1 MTDTAVRTAPTRA
14 RTSTLT
20 GTWILLRLGLR
31 RDRVRMTA
39 WLLTFAFLTVGVAA
53 SWDRL
58 YPTPESRLALQSTL
72 KLDPSLSA
80 ILGPLFD
87 PLSTGGLTAWRTMA
101 GALVVLSLV
110 VAFVVV
116 RHTRAEEA
124 EGRAELVRA
133 GVVGRAAPLA
143 AALGTA
149 AAYCIGV
156 LVLCTLALAGRG
168 LPIVGS
174 LAYGSAL
181 GLNAFVFAALAAV
194 TAQAARTSRAANGL
208 AGLVVGL
215 GFVLTAYGNS
225 QGGGALVWASPFGW
239 AQQLRAFADERWAL
253 LLLPLAT
260 SAVLCSLALALA
272 VRRDL
277 GASLL
282 PSRRGRTTAAS
293 WVRGPVGLAWR
304 LDRGWLVAWLVATAA
319 MGGFVGPL
327 LSGSLDVVSS
337 NPSLAQ
343 AITALGGT
351 GSLTDAFIVVMV
363 GLFALTA
370 AGYGVATVLRLRSE
384 ETSSRAEHVWTSSVT
399 RTAWL
404 SGHTSTALVGAT
416 LQLALGGLL
425 LGATYGAASGGS
437 AGELGWRSMLAALVT
452 APAVWLVVA
461 LPVALVG
468 VAPRWAAVLGWTLLG
483 WCVLVG
489 WFGVILGLPDW
500 LSRTAPTGQVP
511 LWPSEP
517 MRWLPEIVLTAVAV
531 GLLVAGAIGLRRR
544 DLTR

>member
-1 MTDTAVRTAPTRA
+1 MTDTAVRRAPTPQR
-14 RTSTLT
+14 RSELT
-20 GTWILLRLGLR
+20 GTASLMRLGLR
-31 RDRVRMTA
+31 RDRVRLPL
-39 WLLTFAFLTVGVAA
+39 WLLVFAVLTVGVAA

-58 YPTPESRLALQSTL
+58 YPTPESRLELQRTL
-72 KLDPSLSA
+72 ALDPSLSA

-87 PLSTGGLTAWRTMA
+87 PLSTGGLTAWRTVA

-133 GVVGRAAPLA
+133 GLVGRSAPLA
-143 AALGTA
+143 AALLTA
-149 AAYCIGV
+149 ATYCGGV
-156 LVLCTLALAGRG
+156 LVLCTIALAGRG
-168 LPIVGS
+168 LPLAGS
-174 LAYGSAL
+174 LAYGAAV
-181 GLNAFVFAALAAV
+181 GLNAFVFASVAAL
-194 TAQAARTSRAANGL
+194 TAQLARTSRAANGL
-208 AGLVVGL
+208 AGLVIGVG
-215 GFVLTAYGNS
+215 FALTAYGNS
-225 QGGGALVWASPFGW
+225 QGGSALVWASPFGW
-239 AQQLRAFADERWAL
+239 AEQVRAFADERWAL
-253 LLLPLAT
+253 LLLPLVT
-260 SAVLCSLALALA
+260 SAVLCVVALSLA

-282 PSRRGRTTAAS
+282 PTRRGRASAAG

-304 LDRGWLVAWLVATAA
+304 LDRGWLLAWLLATAA
-319 MGGFVGPL
+319 MGAFVGPL
-327 LSGSLDVVSS
+327 LSGSLDVVSA

-384 ETSSRAEHVWTSSVT
+384 ETSGRAEQVWTSPAT
-399 RTAWL
+399 RRAWL
-404 SGHTSTALVGAT
+404 AGHTSTALVGAT
-416 LQLALGGLL
+416 LQLLVGGLL

-437 AGELGWRSMLAALVT
+437 AAELGWRSLLAALVT

-461 LPVALVG
+461 VPVALVG
-468 VAPRWAAVLGWTLLG
+468 VAPRWAATLGWALLG

-500 LSRTAPTGQVP
+500 LARTAPTGQVP

-517 MRWLPEIVLTAVAV
+517 MRWLPEIVLTAVASALLAV
-531 GLLVAGAIGLRRR
+531 GAVGLRRR
-544 DLTR
+544 DLPR